1 MSAEFM
7 LTTLIVVITPGTGV
21 VYTMAAGLSRGMR
34 ASVIAAVGCT
44 LGIVPNVVAAI
55 TGLTAVLHASA
66 VAFEVLKYAGIA
78 YLLYLAWGTLRDK
91 GALTVEEDPAPRSPA
106 RVIMR
111 GMLINVLNPKLAIFF
126 FAFLPQ
132 FVNSAAPDAF
142 LRMIELSGIFM
153 LTTFVIFV
161 GYGKFAAIIRA
172 RVISRPQVLTWI
184 RRVFGLA
191 FIGLAARLVFE
202 R

>member
-1 MSAEFM
+1 MSVEFM
-7 LTTLIVVITPGTGV
+7 LTT
-21 VYTMAAGLSRGMR
+21 
-34 ASVIAAVGCT
+34 
-44 LGIVPNVVAAI
+44 
-55 TGLTAVLHASA
+55 
-66 VAFEVLKYAGIA
+66 FE
-78 YLLYLAWGTLRDK
+78 
-91 GALTVEEDPAPRSPA
+91 
-106 RVIMR
+106 
-111 GMLINVLNPKLAIFF
+111 
-126 FAFLPQ
+126 
-132 FVNSAAPDAF
+132 
-142 LRMIELSGIFM
+142 FM